1 MSKGSRLMGTTVILL
16 VGTVGTKLI
25 NFIMLPFL
33 TAWLSVEEY
42 GSVDIFLTVIS
53 MVVPIATL
61 QLEQA
66 VFRFL
71 IDDRTA
77 EEKRCT
83 VSSGVICLGLLLL
96 ALTIG
101 TGIYFL
107 LWGDPVYLLYVAAI
121 VLHAIFVMAQQIV
134 RGEGK
139 NRDYT
144 LSSIL
149 YAFLVMGLAA
159 LFIRGFGL
167 GFYGYIYGYLTA
179 TAVCILHLL
188 LAGKC
193 GSLIRFSAVQFDKL
207 KRMLKYSGP
216 MILNNISWWV
226 LNASDKLVINVF
238 LGTAA
243 NGIFAA
249 AGKIPG
255 LITSVYSVFHMAWME
270 SASREQDQDG
280 LEDFYSGVFRS
291 LLAVI
296 SFGVIAILLTGEILF
311 PILINERYSEAFSHI
326 PILLLGLFF
335 LCMAQFYGGIYVGLH
350 RSSELGWTSAAAAVV
365 NLTVDLILIHFA
377 GLYAASISTLTAYF
391 AIFLIR
397 CILTRRVVKICYDPG
412 QLLLTALCMTAALLG
427 CYLLSAPLQLL
438 LLAAISGIYLWI
450 FRDILKDM
458 ARMVLHR
465 VKKK

>member
-16 VGTVGTKLI
+16 VGTIGTKLI

-53 MVVPIATL
+53 LVVPIATL

-71 IDDRTA
+71 IDDKTT
-77 EEKRCT
+77 EDKRHT
-83 VSSGVICLGLLLL
+83 VSSGVLCLGLLLGV
-96 ALTIG
+96 LTLG
-101 TGIYFL
+101 CGVYFL
-107 LWGDPVYLLYVAAI
+107 IWGDSVYLLYVAAI
-121 VLHAIFVMAQQIV
+121 DLQAIYVMIQQIV

-149 YAFLVMGLAA
+149 YAFLVMGLAV
-159 LFIRGFGL
+159 LFIRVFGF

-179 TAVCILHLL
+179 TTICIFHLL
-188 LAGKC
+188 LRCKC
-193 GSLIRFSAVQFDKL
+193 GSLIRFSCLQRGKL
-207 KRMLKYSGP
+207 QRMLKYSGP

-226 LNASDKLVINVF
+226 LNASDKLVINIF

-270 SASREQDQDG
+270 SASREQGQEG
-280 LEDFYSGVFRS
+280 LEDFYSKVFRN

-296 SFGVIAILLTGEILF
+296 SFGVVAILLTGRILF
-311 PILINERYSEAFSHI
+311 PLLINQRYSEAFSHI
-326 PILLLGLFF
+326 PILLMGLFF

-350 RSSELGWTSAAAAVV
+350 RSSELGWTSAAAAAV
-365 NLTVDLILIHFA
+365 NLTVDLILVHFV
-377 GLYAASISTLTAYF
+377 GLYAASISTLSAYF

-397 CILTRRVVKICYDPG
+397 CVLTRRVVKIFYDLR
-412 QLLLTALCMTAALLG
+412 QLLLTAGCMAAALAG
-427 CYLLSAPLQLL
+427 CYLLNAPLQLR
-438 LLAAISGIYLWI
+438 LLAVIAGIYLWI
-450 FRDILKDM
+450 YRDVVRDLKQ
-458 ARMVLHR
+458 MVLGKL
-465 VKKK
+465 KK

>member
-1 MSKGSRLMGTTVILL
+1 MSKGSRLIGTTLILL

-53 MVVPIATL
+53 MVVPLVTL
-61 QLEQA
+61 QLDQA

-71 IDDRTA
+71 IDDQCID
-77 EEKRCT
+77 EKRRT
-83 VSSGVICLGLLLL
+83 VSSGVVCLGFLLLV
-96 ALTIG
+96 LTLG
-101 TGIYFL
+101 VGVWCL
-107 LWGDPVYLLYVAAI
+107 LWGEPIYLLYAAAI
-121 VLHAIFVMAQQIV
+121 DLNAIYVMAQQIV

-139 NRDYT
+139 SRAYT
-144 LSSIL
+144 VSSIL

-167 GFYGYIYGYLTA
+167 GFHGYIYGYLTA
-179 TAVCILHLL
+179 TAVCILHLF

-193 GSLIRFSAVQFDKL
+193 GHLIRVCALGRDKL
-207 KRMLKYSGP
+207 LSMLKYSGP

-226 LNASDKLVINVF
+226 LNASDKLVINIF

-255 LITSVYSVFHMAWME
+255 LITSVYTVFHMAWME
-270 SASREQDQDG
+270 SASREQDQEG

-296 SFGVIAILLTGEILF
+296 SFGVVAILLTGRILF
-311 PILINERYSEAFSHI
+311 PLLIDERYSEAFSHI
-326 PILLLGLFF
+326 PILLIGLFF
-335 LCMAQFYGGIYVGLH
+335 LCMAQFYGGIYVGMH
-350 RSSELGWTSAAAAVV
+350 RSSELGWTSAAAAAV
-365 NLTVDLILIHFA
+365 NLTVDLILIHFV

-391 AIFLIR
+391 AIFIIR
-397 CILTRRVVKICYDPG
+397 CILTGRVVKIHYR
-412 QLLLTALCMTAALLG
+412 LREILLTLACIGAALAG
-427 CYLLSAPLQLL
+427 SYLLNLWYQLA
-438 LLAAISGIYLWI
+438 LLAFIALIYL
-450 FRDILKDM
+450 FVYRSILTELKQ
-458 ARMVLHR
+458 MVL
-465 VKKK
+465 KKLRK